1 VILFSLGDAETF
13 VTDPTTVE
21 DQKSL
26 PILGSEDFRLRPLRP
41 GDEAALLEYLSQ
53 PGVIEHTSIPAPTLE
68 SLTASVQRDITAYAK
83 STSFRFAVAASD
95 DRLIGICGFN
105 SWSPAHRHAE
115 LAYELAPQ
123 YWGQGVMRR
132 AVVAVL
138 TWGFSE
144 LGLNRVHAFV
154 MTSNHRS
161 IRLLERC
168 AFRVKAR
175 CGSTASLAANRK
187 TFTSTLCSHKTSP
200 APRAAR
206 RLTRRCSEPLA
217 ALMRSFLMTS
227 TVQFQSTLAL
237 ASGR

>member
-1 VILFSLGDAETF
+1 
-13 VTDPTTVE
+13 VTDTTTVE

-26 PILGSEDFRLRPLRP
+26 PILGSEDFRLRPLRL
-41 GDEAALLEYLSQ
+41 GDEAALLEHLSQ

-115 LAYELAPQ
+115 LAYDLAPQ

-132 AVVAVL
+132 AVVAML

-168 AFRVKAR
+168 GFSREGTLRQYRLAR
-175 CGSTASLAANRK
+175 GEPKDIHLYALLAQDFARTASPNQAMQRTAG
-187 TFTSTLCSHKTSP
+187 
-200 APRAAR
+200 
-206 RLTRRCSEPLA
+206 
-217 ALMRSFLMTS
+217 RSD
-227 TVQFQSTLAL
+227 A
-237 ASGR
+237 